1 MLETLFSKAKDGVQ
15 KQSQKWL
22 PTFSSGVWIIITV
35 TMLVGGR
42 LLWVDASRPA
52 HRQAI
57 ADAFGS
63 DRIFCD
69 EAQLNHDG
77 SRLTYVSTSDMGFG
91 LFLYD
96 RTTGQ
101 KREICE
107 QNHLGE
113 LGEIYTVHAWPWSP
127 DDRCFIY
134 STGYT
139 LTVCPVDSGKPS
151 ESVTPDVPG
160 ATSLDLKSFYETSP
174 TFFTSVVW
182 VNPNEFAYQTGDLI
196 GYARKQ
202 PDGHWTNH
210 WLPYKELPN
219 AGSASG
225 LTAVSD
231 DAIAWLMNG
240 SICRVRLTG
249 DMTGTNDP
257 FTITP
262 AGANAQ
268 RQLEANLKAV
278 MFAAPSALQ
287 PPADHLFFWS
297 DATTLEQSNQSP
309 VLRLADLSPGKNDLV
324 PDGKAPTYNAPDS
337 PRALNG
343 RGTVHFSLNGSV
355 TNATGL
361 KTGANLGITGSAP
374 RTVFAVMHRD
384 AGSQMLLG
392 MGDDSSAR
400 SYFGLCDQ
408 NDGLYLPSVGDK
420 GNQTAPSDG
429 SWMITEV
436 VYDGTNQTGY
446 VNGRLRS
453 RTAFSL
459 DTTESELELGLRTG
473 ATNTVGS
480 DGDLAELLV
489 YDQALST
496 AARQQVENY
505 LNLKWFGNSL
515 LLPGNP
521 AVWCDPPI
529 SGIASFNY
537 SQQNG
542 QLLIKQ
548 AEANGRNALWR
559 FDPRASEPDQATR
572 IVEAGSITGE
582 QWAGS
587 KACAYA
593 SADPPHHGVAV
604 ADVFGSRT
612 TRWYEPQ
619 SLNWFKATD
628 DGGKLFFGGTVSNE
642 PSAEIG
648 QYDLGSGQ
656 FETAVPYADYPSVY
670 AKNLQSYQVSLTLPS
685 GRTVT
690 CTVFPPAH
698 FDPHKKYPLL
708 LGDTQFFVTVNGP
721 SGRLW
726 IPAISTCGAYVVF
739 IERYSWWQLDNW
751 ESDILG
757 VYHVLAKDPSID
769 GQRVFVFG
777 SSAET
782 QYLGNLL
789 TDAPG
794 LWQGAIF
801 LNPSGLPD
809 FSEAPPSQSRPKI
822 LISAG
827 GDEQEEDRFKRFQA
841 EVLKSG
847 VMVDYIIHPGE
858 GHHIV
863 GNAAQLDR
871 TRAIMHFMFEE

>member
-1 MLETLFSKAKDGVQ
+1 
-15 KQSQKWL
+15 
-22 PTFSSGVWIIITV
+22 
-35 TMLVGGR
+35 MLVGGR
-42 LLWVDASRPA
+42 LLWVKASRPA

-63 DRIFCD
+63 DRLFYGD
-69 EAQLNHDG
+69 AQLNHDG
-77 SRLTYVSTSDMGFG
+77 SRLTYVATSDMGFG

-96 RTTGQ
+96 WTTGQ

-107 QNHLGE
+107 QNHLGH
-113 LGEIYTVHAWPWSP
+113 LGETYTVHAWPWSP
-127 DDRCFIY
+127 DDSSFIY
-134 STGYT
+134 STAYT
-139 LTVCPVDSGKPS
+139 LTVCPVDPAKASQ
-151 ESVTPDVPG
+151 SVTPDVPG
-160 ATSLDLKSFYETSP
+160 AASLDLENFYESSP
-174 TFFTSVVW
+174 TCFTSVVW

-202 PDGHWTNH
+202 PDGHWTTH

-240 SICRVRLTG
+240 SICRVRLTE

-262 AGANAQ
+262 AIANAQ
-268 RQLEANLKAV
+268 RQLEANIMAV
-278 MFAAPSALQ
+278 MFVAPPALQ

-324 PDGKAPTYNAPDS
+324 PDGNAPTYNAPDS

-343 RGTVHFSLNGSV
+343 RGTVHFSLNGSI

-361 KTGANLGITGSAP
+361 KTSANLGITGSAP

-392 MGDDSSAR
+392 MGDDSSAS

-408 NDGLYLPSVGDK
+408 NDGLYLPKVGEK
-420 GNQTAPSDG
+420 SNLTAPSDG
-429 SWMITEV
+429 SWMIAEV

-446 VNGRLRS
+446 VNGRFRG
-453 RTAFSL
+453 RTTFSL
-459 DTTESELELGLRTG
+459 NTADSELELGLRTV
-473 ATNTVGS
+473 ATNIVGS

-489 YDQALST
+489 YDQALSP

-505 LNLKWFGNSL
+505 LNLRWFGNAL
-515 LLPGNP
+515 LVPGNP
-521 AVWCDPPI
+521 AFWCDPRIP
-529 SGIASFNY
+529 GIVSFNY

-548 AEANGRNALWR
+548 AEDNGRNALWR
-559 FDPRASEPDQATR
+559 FDPRASEPEKATR

-593 SADPPHHGVAV
+593 SANPPHNGVAV
-604 ADVFGSRT
+604 TDAFGTGT
-612 TRWYEPQ
+612 TRWFEPQ

-628 DGGKLFFGGTVSNE
+628 DGQKLFFGGTVSNE

-656 FETAVPYADYPSVY
+656 FQTAVPFADYPSVY

-708 LGDTQFFVTVNGP
+708 LADTQFSVAVNGAH
-721 SGRLW
+721 GRLW

-757 VYHVLAKDPSID
+757 VYHELTKDPAID
-769 GQRVFVFG
+769 RQRVFVFG

-782 QYLGNLL
+782 KYLSKLL
-789 TDAPG
+789 TDSPG
-794 LWQGAIF
+794 LWNGAIF
-801 LNPSGLPD
+801 LNPSELPD
-809 FSEAPPSQSRPKI
+809 FTQSIPFQLRPRI

-827 GDEQEEDRFKRFQA
+827 GDENQDYRIKKLQVNALNF
-841 EVLKSG
+841 G
-847 VMVDYIIHPGE
+847 MMVDYIIHPGE
-858 GHHIV
+858 GHHLV
-863 GNAAQLDR
+863 GNAAQLER

>member
-1 MLETLFSKAKDGVQ
+1 M
-15 KQSQKWL
+15 
-22 PTFSSGVWIIITV
+22 
-35 TMLVGGR
+35 
-42 LLWVDASRPA
+42 
-52 HRQAI
+52 
-57 ADAFGS
+57 
-63 DRIFCD
+63 
-69 EAQLNHDG
+69 
-77 SRLTYVSTSDMGFG
+77 
-91 LFLYD
+91 
-96 RTTGQ
+96 
-101 KREICE
+101 
-107 QNHLGE
+107 
-113 LGEIYTVHAWPWSP
+113 
-127 DDRCFIY
+127 
-134 STGYT
+134 
-139 LTVCPVDSGKPS
+139 
-151 ESVTPDVPG
+151 
-160 ATSLDLKSFYETSP
+160 
-174 TFFTSVVW
+174 
-182 VNPNEFAYQTGDLI
+182 
-196 GYARKQ
+196 
-202 PDGHWTNH
+202 
-210 WLPYKELPN
+210 
-219 AGSASG
+219 
-225 LTAVSD
+225 
-231 DAIAWLMNG
+231 
-240 SICRVRLTG
+240 
-249 DMTGTNDP
+249 
-257 FTITP
+257 
-262 AGANAQ
+262 
-268 RQLEANLKAV
+268 
-278 MFAAPSALQ
+278 
-287 PPADHLFFWS
+287 
-297 DATTLEQSNQSP
+297 
-309 VLRLADLSPGKNDLV
+309 
-324 PDGKAPTYNAPDS
+324 
-337 PRALNG
+337 
-343 RGTVHFSLNGSV
+343 
-355 TNATGL
+355 
-361 KTGANLGITGSAP
+361 
-374 RTVFAVMHRD
+374 
-384 AGSQMLLG
+384 
-392 MGDDSSAR
+392 
-400 SYFGLCDQ
+400 
-408 NDGLYLPSVGDK
+408 
-420 GNQTAPSDG
+420 
-429 SWMITEV
+429 
-436 VYDGTNQTGY
+436 
-446 VNGRLRS
+446 
-453 RTAFSL
+453 
-459 DTTESELELGLRTG
+459 
-473 ATNTVGS
+473 
-480 DGDLAELLV
+480 
-489 YDQALST
+489 
-496 AARQQVENY
+496 
-505 LNLKWFGNSL
+505 
-515 LLPGNP
+515 
-521 AVWCDPPI
+521 WCDPPI